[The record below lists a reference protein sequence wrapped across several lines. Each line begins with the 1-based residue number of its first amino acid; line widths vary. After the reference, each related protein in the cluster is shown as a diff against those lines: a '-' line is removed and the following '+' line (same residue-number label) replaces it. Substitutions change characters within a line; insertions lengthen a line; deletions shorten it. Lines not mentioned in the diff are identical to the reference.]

1 MSAPHSRHHAIDIW
15 NPVVHVQWMGDPTAD
30 VVAMLKADGWEV
42 DLYEIDAPV
51 NPNASTRERARIV
64 TLQAR
69 YDYVPVAS
77 RGGRVVAIGHQAPFT
92 R

>member
-1 MSAPHSRHHAIDIW
+1 MRGPTSKHHEIDIW

-30 VVAMLKADGWEV
+30 VVAMLRADNWEV

-51 NPNASTRERARIV
+51 NPNASVRERSRVV
-64 TLQAR
+64 TLAVR

-77 RGGRVVAIGHQAPFT
+77 RGGRVVAIGHHTPFT